1 MCGNKGNKREHFRL
15 FPRGQNQQEEGNME
29 HPLSIEGSVPLFRS
43 PDAGSF
49 SKNYCSSKP
58 FGLQ

>member
-1 MCGNKGNKREHFRL
+1 MNNVREQNGTIREHFRL

-43 PDAGSF
+43 PDAGVF
-49 SKNYCSSKP
+49 SKKL
-58 FGLQ
+58 LQF